1 MRVSFPKAAG
11 LRNGHVLT
19 FLKHRGWRTWGRK
32 ECSDNGAPWVPGKV
46 FLVQHPNKI
55 SIEPEC
61 QKTSLGFQKEHS
73 SPAAWHSVR
82 NPNSVLEV
90 RCLNYKGCPSS
101 ARPTIFACPLEPRAS
116 RTKKRQQL
124 SAFGSDSGK
133 FLCQAKNLPW
143 QQEHRALSRCFQAL

>member
-90 RCLNYKGCPSS
+90 RCLNYKGCPSF

-124 SAFGSDSGK
+124 SAFGSDSG
-133 FLCQAKNLPW
+133 
-143 QQEHRALSRCFQAL
+143 

>member
-1 MRVSFPKAAG
+1 MGMSLPFWNTEDGEPGAG
-11 LRNGHVLT
+11 G
-19 FLKHRGWRTWGRK
+19 GK

-46 FLVQHPNKI
+46 LLVQHPNKI

-73 SPAAWHSVR
+73 SPGAWHSVR

-101 ARPTIFACPLEPRAS
+101 ALPTIFHAPWNQEHPELKRDNSFQPLVQTQVSFYA
-116 RTKKRQQL
+116 KL
-124 SAFGSDSGK
+124 
-133 FLCQAKNLPW
+133 KNLPW